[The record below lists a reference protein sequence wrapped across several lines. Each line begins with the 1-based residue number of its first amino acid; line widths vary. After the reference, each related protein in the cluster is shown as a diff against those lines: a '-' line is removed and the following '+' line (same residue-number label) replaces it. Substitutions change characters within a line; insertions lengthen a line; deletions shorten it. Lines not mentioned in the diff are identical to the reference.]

1 MRLRMINNVKLL
13 EGHWAVAPGKYPN
26 SIVKGKKVKKA
37 KRHSFLVD
45 PDDRG
50 RFLKWS
56 KTGKASS
63 K

>member
-1 MRLRMINNVKLL
+1 MKLQMINNIRLC
-13 EGHWAVAPGKYPN
+13 EGHWVVAPGKYPN

-45 PDDRG
+45 PDDQKK
-50 RFLKWS
+50 FIKWS
-56 KTGKASS
+56 KGS

>member
-1 MRLRMINNVKLL
+1 MKITMINNFRIN
-13 EGHWAVAPGKYPN
+13 EGHWVVAPGNYPN

-45 PDDRG
+45 PDDRN
-50 RFLKWS
+50 RILKWS
-56 KTGKASS
+56 KGLS

>member
-1 MRLRMINNVKLL
+1 MKLKMINNIELC
-13 EGHWAVAPGKYPN
+13 EGHWVVAAGNYPN

-37 KRHSFLVD
+37 KRNSFLVD
-45 PDDRG
+45 PDDRK

-56 KTGKASS
+56 KGS